1 MDLAILGFVTI
12 GVFLALILFT
22 RTSVLAALVLVPV
35 AAALIGGFGG
45 GLAEMSADGLRT
57 VAPVA
62 ALMMFAVLYFGLMID
77 VGLFEPIVRG
87 LVGLVRGDPV
97 RLCLATAAL
106 PMLVALDGDGATTFL
121 ISITALLPVHRRL
134 GMNPLILPAVVA
146 LSAGVMNLLPWGG
159 PTARAMTA
167 LDAGVEQVFLP
178 LLPAMIA
185 GIAWVFLA
193 AFLMGRGERQRLA
206 VVGARAG
213 GVAPV
218 EPPVR
223 EPVRVDRLFVFNA
236 VLTVVLIVLLFRDL
250 YAEVV
255 PVPAIPPF
263 LLFMSAF
270 AIALPVNR
278 RGWEAQQAQLA
289 SHAAS
294 VVLVVSMILAAGVF
308 TGVLN
313 GTGMIEAMA
322 RVLAGVLPSFLTP
335 WLSGLVAL
343 TSMPLSL
350 VFTPD
355 AYYFGVLPVFAETA
369 AAVGHDPVA
378 IGRAALMGQMT
389 TGFPLSPLTA
399 STFILI
405 GLSGVTL
412 RDHQRF
418 VFKWAFGTTLVM
430 TAVAALTGAL

>member
-1 MDLAILGFVTI
+1 MDLALLGFVTI
-12 GVFLALILFT
+12 GVFLALVLFT
-22 RTSVLAALVLVPV
+22 RTPVLAALVLVPV
-35 AAALIGGFGG
+35 AAALVGGFGG
-45 GLAEMSADGLRT
+45 TLDGMAVEGLRT

-87 LVGLVRGDPV
+87 LTGMVDGDPV
-97 RLCLATAAL
+97 RLCLVTALL

-134 GMNPLILPAVVA
+134 GLNPVILPGIVA

-167 LDAGVEQVFLP
+167 LDAGMDQIFLP
-178 LLPAMIA
+178 LLPAMAA
-185 GIAWVFLA
+185 GIGWVFLA
-193 AFLMGRGERQRLA
+193 ALLMGLGERRRLA
-206 VVGARAG
+206 AAG
-213 GVAPV
+213 GGAGAS
-218 EPPVR
+218 EEGPVR
-223 EPVRVDRLFVFNA
+223 DPIRMDGLFVFNA
-236 VLTVVLIVLLFRDL
+236 VLTGTLIVLLFRDL
-250 YAEVV
+250 YADLV

-263 LLFMSAF
+263 LLFMIAF

-278 RGWEAQQAQLA
+278 RGWAAQQTQLA

-294 VVLVVSMILAAGVF
+294 VVLVTSMILAAGVF

-322 RVLAGVLPSFLTP
+322 RVLASALPPFLTP
-335 WLSGLVAL
+335 WLSGLVAV

-405 GLSGVTL
+405 GLSGVSL

>member
-1 MDLAILGFVTI
+1 MDLALLGFVTI
-12 GVFLALILFT
+12 GVFLTLILFT

-35 AAALIGGFGG
+35 AAALIGGFAG
-45 GLAEMSADGLRT
+45 GLAEMTGEGLRT

-97 RLCLATAAL
+97 RLCLASAAL
-106 PMLVALDGDGATTFL
+106 PILVALDGDGATTFL

-134 GMNPLILPAVVA
+134 GINPLILPAIVA
-146 LSAGVMNLLPWGG
+146 LAAGVMNLLPWGG

-167 LDAGVEQVFLP
+167 LDVGLDQIFLP
-178 LLPAMIA
+178 LLPAMAA
-185 GIAWVFLA
+185 GVVWVFLA
-193 AFLMGRGERQRLA
+193 AFLMGRGEQRRLA
-206 VVGARAG
+206 AAG
-213 GVAPV
+213 GGDSFEPV
-218 EPPVR
+218 ERPFA

-236 VLTVVLIVLLFRDL
+236 VLTVVLILLLFRDL
-250 YAEVV
+250 YAEIV

-263 LLFMSAF
+263 LLFMIAF
-270 AIALPVNR
+270 AIALPINR

-289 SHAAS
+289 SHASS
-294 VVLVVSMILAAGVF
+294 VVLVTSMILAAGVF

-322 RVLAGVLPSFLTP
+322 RVMADALPPFLAP
-335 WLSGLVAL
+335 WLSGLVAI
-343 TSMPLSL
+343 TGMPLSL

-355 AYYFGVLPVFAETA
+355 AYYFGILPVFAETA

>member
-1 MDLAILGFVTI
+1 LDLAVLGFVTI
-12 GVFLALILFT
+12 GVFLALILLT
-22 RTSVLAALVLVPV
+22 RTPVLAALVLVPV
-35 AAALIGGFGG
+35 VAALIGGFGG
-45 GLAEMSADGLRT
+45 DLAEMTGDGLRT

-77 VGLFEPIVRG
+77 VGLFEPIVRA

-134 GMNPLILPAVVA
+134 GLNPLILPAVVA

-167 LDAGVEQVFLP
+167 LDAGLNQVFLP
-178 LLPAMIA
+178 LLPAMLA

-193 AFLMGRGERQRLA
+193 AFLMGRGERRRLA
-206 VVGARAG
+206 VVGG
-213 GVAPV
+213 SVVAPA
-218 EPPVR
+218 ESRER
-223 EPVRVDRLFVFNA
+223 EPVLVDRLFVFNA

-250 YAEVV
+250 YAEVM

-263 LLFMSAF
+263 LLFMIAF

-289 SHAAS
+289 SHAGS

-322 RVLAGVLPSFLTP
+322 KVLAGVLPSFLTP
-335 WLSGLVAL
+335 WLSGLVAV

>member
-1 MDLAILGFVTI
+1 MDLAVLGFVTI

-35 AAALIGGFGG
+35 VAALVGGFGG
-45 GLAEMSADGLRT
+45 GLAEMTGDGLRT

-77 VGLFEPIVRG
+77 VGLFEPIVRA
-87 LVGLVRGDPV
+87 LVGMVRGDPV

-167 LDAGVEQVFLP
+167 LDAGLEQVFLP
-178 LLPAMIA
+178 LLPAMLA

-193 AFLMGRGERQRLA
+193 AFLMGRGERRRLA
-206 VVGARAG
+206 IAG
-213 GVAPV
+213 GEGGGGGPP
-218 EPPVR
+218 EPPLR
-223 EPVRVDRLFVFNA
+223 APVRVDRLFVFNA
-236 VLTVVLIVLLFRDL
+236 ALTVVLIALLFRDL
-250 YAEVV
+250 YADLVSV
-255 PVPAIPPF
+255 PPLPPF
-263 LLFMSAF
+263 LLFMIAF

-289 SHAAS
+289 SHSAN

-322 RVLAGVLPSFLTP
+322 RVLAGALPSYLTP
-335 WLSGLVAL
+335 WLSGLVAVS
-343 TSMPLSL
+343 SMPLSL